1 MVALG
6 LSLLDNIAVLQSCLG
21 RGNVVSHG
29 WQCFLEL
36 GSIGDSE
43 KDESLELLRKA
54 RPDFA
59 CVQIS
64 VQKAINSHTCLVNE

>member
-1 MVALG
+1 MVTLG
-6 LSLLDNIAVLQSCLG
+6 LSLFDNVAVLQSCLG

-43 KDESLELLRKA
+43 EDEGLKLLRKT
-54 RPDFA
+54 RPKF
-59 CVQIS
+59 VQTL
-64 VQKAINSHTCLVNE
+64 VQKQFPSHKCIMGR